1 MWPTVE
7 EFWKCEEEKPFRLI
21 ADDQAEFRKF
31 KRWLKIEIENR
42 KKIGGDVESEVF
54 EKFGNEFDFTHGDFD
69 LKGVVNT
76 NMAIFNYD

>member
-42 KKIGGDVESEVF
+42 KKIGGDVE
-54 EKFGNEFDFTHGDFD
+54 K
-69 LKGVVNT
+69 
-76 NMAIFNYD
+76 